1 MPLKLT
7 RQSYLFVERQDCRNQ
22 HTLHQVRVY
31 IVIGRWCL
39 LWTQPLGS
47 ATRKGLRDSAY
58 NTAFKQAQSAPPT
71 SPQYSGRPAPITE
84 KEYRDS
90 CSAASLSDLTN
101 LRNSGSL

>member
-7 RQSYLFVERQDCRNQ
+7 RQSYLFVERQDCHNQ
-22 HTLHQVRVY
+22 HTLHQVRGY

-71 SPQYSGRPAPITE
+71 SPQFSGRPAPITE